1 MARQLGGA
9 LAQLPNVKLMVEAL
23 TSDDMVKSQNAAGVL
38 AYLAMSSKDCLK
50 AISDVDGI
58 AEALAWLIA
67 SENVDLQH
75 NAALLLGQLSTGV
88 EFRRVLGKQP
98 NALSFLVQRL
108 MSPDADIQCN
118 VAWALRQL
126 VLDGVHREAMI
137 KLRTSSSLRP
147 LLSSD
152 DERVKTNALALI
164 EVLRRPP
171 RIQTDSPLLEGRA
184 LVGLASLSSAGSA
197 SDSALGSSRS
207 DDSAQGS
214 VRQNKLTPTG
224 QSKKRPAPLGSANSQ
239 AGNPAKQARTMAP
252 TTSSP
257 TTMSILQEESPRVDT
272 AEDGINALL
281 SATQNV

>member
-1 MARQLGGA
+1 MGAQSWLWFSETKAHQVPMARQLGGA

-98 NALSFLVQRL
+98 NALSVLVQRL

-184 LVGLASLSSAGSA
+184 LVGLASLSSAKQA

-224 QSKKRPAPLGSANSQ
+224 QSKKRPAPLGS
-239 AGNPAKQARTMAP
+239 P
-252 TTSSP
+252 
-257 TTMSILQEESPRVDT
+257 
-272 AEDGINALL
+272 
-281 SATQNV
+281 

>member
-1 MARQLGGA
+1 MP
-9 LAQLPNVKLMVEAL
+9 QLPNVKIMVEAL

-38 AYLAMSSKDCLK
+38 AYLAISSKDCLK
-50 AISDVDGI
+50 AISRVDGI
-58 AEALAWLIA
+58 AEALALLIA

-88 EFRRVLGKQP
+88 DFRRVLACQP
-98 NALSFLVQRL
+98 NALSVLVARL

-126 VLDGVHREAMI
+126 VLDGVHRDSMI

-152 DERVKTNALALI
+152 DERVKANALALI

-171 RIQTDSPLLEGRA
+171 KIQTDGGTPLLEGRA
-184 LVGLASLSSAGSA
+184 LVGLACLSSAGSEA
-197 SDSALGSSRS
+197 SSLS
-207 DDSAQGS
+207 DDSAQKGTPP
-214 VRQNKLTPTG
+214 KLTPTSQG
-224 QSKKRPAPLGSANSQ
+224 KKRPAPLGSANVNEEQ
-239 AGNPAKQARTMAP
+239 ANSKQAKFETPMVD
-252 TTSSP
+252 TVT
-257 TTMSILQEESPRVDT
+257 TTMHIMREESPRVDT

-281 SATQNV
+281 SATQSV

>member
-1 MARQLGGA
+1 MAPQLGGA
-9 LAQLPNVKLMVEAL
+9 LPQLPNVKLMVEAL
-23 TSDDMVKSQNAAGVL
+23 TSDDTVKSQNAAGVL

-50 AISDVDGI
+50 AISRVDGI

-75 NAALLLGQLSTGV
+75 NAALLLGQLSTDV

-98 NALSFLVQRL
+98 NALSVLVQRL

-126 VLDGVHREAMI
+126 VLDGVHRDAMI

-171 RIQTDSPLLEGRA
+171 RIQTDSPVLEGRA

-197 SDSALGSSRS
+197 SDSCRSSDNSPHGAARK
-207 DDSAQGS
+207 A
-214 VRQNKLTPTG
+214 KLTPTS
-224 QSKKRPAPLGSANSQ
+224 QSLKRPAPLGSVNSANQLGS
-239 AGNPAKQARTMAP
+239 AAKQTKLDSLSTSKP
-252 TTSSP
+252 TAIS
-257 TTMSILQEESPRVDT
+257 MMREESPKVDT

-281 SATQNV
+281 SATQSV